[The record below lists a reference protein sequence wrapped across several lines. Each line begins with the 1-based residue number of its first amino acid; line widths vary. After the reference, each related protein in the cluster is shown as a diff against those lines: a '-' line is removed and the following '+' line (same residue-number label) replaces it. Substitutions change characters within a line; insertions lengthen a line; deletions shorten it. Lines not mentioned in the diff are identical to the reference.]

1 MYFPL
6 WYVVPRQIWQPW
18 ARSERCRRAA
28 ASKSLFFNDEFI
40 SFFIGGTMTI
50 VAFDRS
56 RGS

>member
-1 MYFPL
+1 
-6 WYVVPRQIWQPW
+6 VSPRGGF
-18 ARSERCRRAA
+18 
-28 ASKSLFFNDEFI
+28 KKFFFNDEFI